1 MFLRKS
7 MSFFLL
13 LLTCAAVFLAVPV
26 QDADARNA
34 KAVKQA
40 IIAGAGFFF
49 GVSFQN
55 KVSKA
60 VQAIEDATIGV
71 LEDVT
76 HNAWDA
82 IVDHYNN
89 SYYCSGCSTTVSG
102 SHNCRDNYYYD
113 GSYGY

>member
-7 MSFFLL
+7 MCLFLL
-13 LLTCAAVFLAVPV
+13 LLTCAAVFFTIPV

-34 KAVKQA
+34 KAAKEL

-55 KVSKA
+55 KVSKT
-60 VQAIEDATIGV
+60 VQAIEDATVGA
-71 LEDVT
+71 LEDAM

-82 IVDHYNN
+82 IVDHYDN
-89 SYYCSGCSTTVSG
+89 SYYCPGCGTTVSG